1 MKVTALDHLVLT
13 VANLEDTVSF
23 YQSVL
28 GMEPVS
34 FIGADGAE
42 RTALCFGEQKINLH
56 AAEAPIRPHAGKPV
70 AGSADLCLLS
80 DVPLCAWLEHLS
92 KLNVTVELGP
102 VDRTGAVSPLVSL
115 YIRDPDG
122 NLVEISNPK

>member
-34 FIGADGAE
+34 FRGADGAE
-42 RTALCFGEQKINLH
+42 RTALCFGVQKINLH
-56 AAEAPIRPHAGKPV
+56 AAEAPILPHAGKPV

-122 NLVEISNPK
+122 NLIEISNPK